1 MILIKYD
8 GLGASK
14 LAMRPIEM
22 NCKRYIFA
30 DLMGDSSETG

>member
-1 MILIKYD
+1 MILAKYD

-14 LAMRPIEM
+14 LAMTPNEM
-22 NCKRYIFA
+22 NCKSHLFA